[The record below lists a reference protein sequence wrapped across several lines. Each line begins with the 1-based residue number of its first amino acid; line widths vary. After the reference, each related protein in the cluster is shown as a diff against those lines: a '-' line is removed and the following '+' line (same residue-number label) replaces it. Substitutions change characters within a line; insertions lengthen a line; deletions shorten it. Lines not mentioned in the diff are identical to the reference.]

1 MKTTIQKILTVLAA
15 FLFIGAAD
23 SFAQKDTLSATDP
36 MFGGEELVDM
46 PFRKAGKDEI
56 VSAVGKLDV
65 SKVGQYDHN
74 IWIND
79 VTTGRIVGVMGA
91 NNIRGIG
98 VGIDVASETGT
109 GTQSGNTL
117 FIVDGLPRDISTLRM
132 SEVES
137 ITVLKDANAAVLYG
151 TQAINGVI
159 MITTKRGY
167 VGKSKASVD
176 FNYGLRSPIELPS
189 YMGSADY
196 MTWYNQARA
205 NDGLDP
211 LYSDEEIANYR
222 NGNPYRYPSMEFY
235 SDQWLRKSK
244 NYYDINAEFSGG
256 NKMVKYYVNAGFN
269 SQGSLIDFGQWKS
282 ARNNTINVRTNI
294 DLKIN
299 DWINTEVDATAMFR
313 DNKTGRGNFWNAA
326 YTTRP
331 NLYAPLLPINLI
343 DSENKVLLA
352 RKNDVD
358 GQFIFGGTTNYTSSA
373 FSNGYAGGLF
383 NGVGRRYTFNDRLNF
398 DLDAITEG
406 LSFHTNMSF
415 DYGIFFN
422 ETVYNN
428 VSVYQPTW
436 AEDED
441 KITAITQI
449 GTDSRPGTKTVA
461 TPYFQ
466 RRMGF
471 SSTLSYDRTFDDVH
485 HVTANVLAFANQY
498 KWRLG
503 DADNDTETEGTE
515 AQFQGLKQAH
525 LGFQASYS
533 YDKRYIVDFS
543 GNYANSVK
551 LAPGHNREFS
561 PTAGVAWIVSNEEF
575 MQGLSF
581 VDYLKLHVN
590 GGILKGD
597 VGIDGFFLYDAIYGG
612 SGTFYWNDS
621 GRSQSGRIASRGG
634 NENLRLERRNEIT
647 GGIEGQLFGNV
658 LGFEVNGFYEKYS
671 GQVVRANTL
680 WPGFY
685 SAYTPYEN
693 YNVDSYR
700 GIEAGLSLNK
710 RWGDFSVFAA
720 ANIMYVKSNM
730 DVRSEIYDEDYLYR
744 VGHPV
749 DGTWALESLGLFQS
763 AEEIAGSPVQT
774 YGDVRPGDI
783 KYKDQNGD
791 NKIDDNDQIFVRKW
805 NPPFTGGVQLK
816 LSYKGFTLYALGN
829 ANWGK
834 DYATFIENNYYWV
847 DATDP
852 YPTHVKDSWTPQNP
866 NAKWP
871 ALTTAAANNNNRR
884 STFWMY
890 DNSFFQLRK
899 VQLSYALPEKVCK
912 KMLMSGLQLYVD
924 CTNPIQF
931 APNRIYRQTTVNGE
945 PSYRGYSFGLRASF

>member
-1 MKTTIQKILTVLAA
+1 MKTTIQKILTVLTALL
-15 FLFIGAAD
+15 FLGVAE

-36 MFGGEELVDM
+36 LNEGEELVNL
-46 PFRKAGKDEI
+46 PFRKAGKDQI
-56 VSAVGKLDV
+56 VSAVSKLDV
-65 SKVGQYDHN
+65 SKIREYDHN
-74 IWIND
+74 VWIND
-79 VTTGRIVGVMGA
+79 ATTGRVVGLMGA

-137 ITVLKDANAAVLYG
+137 ITVLKDVNAAVLYG

-167 VGKSKASVD
+167 EGKSQANVN
-176 FNYGLRSPIELPS
+176 FNYGLRSPIEIPS

-196 MTWYNQARA
+196 MTWYNQARV
-205 NDGLDP
+205 NDGLSP
-211 LYSDEEIANYR
+211 LYSDAEIENYR
-222 NGNPYRYPSMEFY
+222 KGNPYRYPSTEFY
-235 SDQWLRKSK
+235 SDQWLRKFK
-244 NYYDINAEFSGG
+244 NYYDVNAEFSGG
-256 NKMVKYYVNAGFN
+256 NKSVKYYVNAGFN

-299 DWINTEVDATAMFR
+299 DWIDTEVDATALFR
-313 DNKTGRGNFWNAA
+313 DNKTGRGNYWNAA

-343 DSENKVLLA
+343 DSESSVLLA

-358 GQFIFGGTTNYTSSA
+358 GEYIFGGTTNYTSSA

-383 NGVGRRYTFNDRLNF
+383 NGIGRRYTFNDRLNF
-398 DLDAITEG
+398 DLSAITEG

-415 DYGIFFN
+415 DYGIFYN
-422 ETVYNN
+422 ETVYNS

-436 AEDED
+436 AENED

-449 GTDSRPGTKTVA
+449 GSDSRPGTKTVA
-461 TPYFQ
+461 NPYYQ

-471 SSTLSYDRTFDDVH
+471 SSTLSYDRTFNDVH
-485 HVTANVLAFANQY
+485 HVTANVLAFTNQY
-498 KWRLG
+498 KWRASSDNTSETTG
-503 DADNDTETEGTE
+503 DEE
-515 AQFQGLKQAH
+515 QFQGLKQAH
-525 LGFQASYS
+525 LGFQASYAF
-533 YDKRYIVDFS
+533 DKRYVIDFS

-561 PTAGVAWIVSNEEF
+561 PTVGVAWIISNEEF
-575 MQGLSF
+575 LKGSPV
-581 VDYLKLHVN
+581 VDFLKLHAS

-597 VGIDGFFLYDAIYGG
+597 IGIDGFFLYDAIYGS

-634 NENLRLERRNEIT
+634 NENLQLERRNEIT
-647 GGIEGQLFGNV
+647 GGIEGMLFGNT
-658 LGFEVNGFYEKYS
+658 LGFEVNAFYEKYS

-700 GIEAGLSLNK
+700 GIEAGLSINK
-710 RWGDFSVFAA
+710 QWGDFSLFAA
-720 ANIMYVKSNM
+720 ANILYVMSNM
-730 DVRSEIYDEDYLYR
+730 DVRSEIHDEDYLYR

-749 DGTWALESLGLFQS
+749 DGTWALEALGLFKS
-763 AEEIAGSPVQT
+763 EEEIASSPTQT
-774 YGDVRPGDI
+774 FGNVRPGDI

-791 NKIDDNDQIFVRKW
+791 GKIDDNDQVFVRKW
-805 NPPFTGGVQLK
+805 NPPFSGGVQLK
-816 LSYKGFTLYALGN
+816 LGYKGLTLYAIGN
-829 ANWGK
+829 AYWGK

-871 ALTTAAANNNNRR
+871 ALTTASADNNNRR

-899 VQLSYALPEKVCK
+899 VQLSYSLPTRLCN
-912 KMLMSGLQLYVD
+912 KMLMSGLELFVD
-924 CTNPIQF
+924 SSMPIQV
-931 APNRIYRQTTVNGE
+931 APNRVYRQTTVNGE
-945 PSYRGYSFGLRASF
+945 PSYRTYSAGLRASF

>member
-1 MKTTIQKILTVLAA
+1 MKTTIQKILTVLTALL
-15 FLFIGAAD
+15 FLGVAE

-36 MFGGEELVDM
+36 LNEGEELVNL
-46 PFRKAGKDEI
+46 PFRKAGKDQI
-56 VSAVGKLDV
+56 VSAVSKLDV
-65 SKVGQYDHN
+65 SKIREYDHN
-74 IWIND
+74 VWIND
-79 VTTGRIVGVMGA
+79 ATTGRVVGLMGA

-137 ITVLKDANAAVLYG
+137 ITVLKDVNAAVLYG

-167 VGKSKASVD
+167 EGKSQANVN
-176 FNYGLRSPIELPS
+176 FNYGLRSPIEIPS

-196 MTWYNQARA
+196 MTWYNQARV
-205 NDGLDP
+205 NDGLSP
-211 LYSDEEIANYR
+211 LYSDAEIENYR
-222 NGNPYRYPSMEFY
+222 KGNPYRYPSTEFY
-235 SDQWLRKSK
+235 SDQWLRKFK
-244 NYYDINAEFSGG
+244 NYYDVNAEFSGG
-256 NKMVKYYVNAGFN
+256 NKSVKYYVNAGFN

-299 DWINTEVDATAMFR
+299 DWIDTEVDATALFR
-313 DNKTGRGNFWNAA
+313 DNKTGRGNYWNAA

-343 DSENKVLLA
+343 DSESSVLLA
-352 RKNDVD
+352 RKNDVN
-358 GQFIFGGTTNYTSSA
+358 GEFIFGGTSSYTSSA

-383 NGVGRRYTFNDRLNF
+383 NGIGRRYTFNDRLNF

-406 LSFHTNMSF
+406 LSLHTNMSF
-415 DYGIFFN
+415 DYGIFYN
-422 ETVYNN
+422 ETVYNS

-436 AEDED
+436 AENED

-449 GTDSRPGTKTVA
+449 GSDSRPGTKTVA
-461 TPYFQ
+461 NPYYQ

-471 SSTLSYDRTFDDVH
+471 SSTLSYDRTFNDVH
-485 HVTANVLAFANQY
+485 HVTANVLAFTNQY
-498 KWRLG
+498 KWRASSDNTSETTG
-503 DADNDTETEGTE
+503 DEE
-515 AQFQGLKQAH
+515 QFQGLKQAH
-525 LGFQASYS
+525 LGFQASYAF
-533 YDKRYIVDFS
+533 DKRYVIDFS

-561 PTAGVAWIVSNEEF
+561 PTVGVAWIISNEEF
-575 MQGLSF
+575 LKGSPV
-581 VDYLKLHVN
+581 VDFLKLHAS

-597 VGIDGFFLYDAIYGG
+597 IGIDGFFLYDAIYGS

-634 NENLRLERRNEIT
+634 NENLQLERRNEIT
-647 GGIEGQLFGNV
+647 GGIEGMLFGNT
-658 LGFEVNGFYEKYS
+658 LGFEVNAFYEKYS

-700 GIEAGLSLNK
+700 GIEAGLSINK
-710 RWGDFSVFAA
+710 QWGDFSLFAA
-720 ANIMYVKSNM
+720 ANILYVMSNM
-730 DVRSEIYDEDYLYR
+730 DVRSEIHDEDYLYR

-749 DGTWALESLGLFQS
+749 DGTWALEALGLFKS
-763 AEEIAGSPVQT
+763 EEEIASSPTQT
-774 YGDVRPGDI
+774 FGNVRPGDI

-791 NKIDDNDQIFVRKW
+791 GKIDDNDQVFVRKW
-805 NPPFTGGVQLK
+805 NPPFSGGVQLK
-816 LSYKGFTLYALGN
+816 LGYKGLTLYAIGN
-829 ANWGK
+829 AYWGK

-871 ALTTAAANNNNRR
+871 ALTTASADNNNRR

-899 VQLSYALPEKVCK
+899 VQLSYSLPTRLCN
-912 KMLMSGLQLYVD
+912 KMLMSGLELFVD
-924 CTNPIQF
+924 SSMPIQV
-931 APNRIYRQTTVNGE
+931 APNRVYRQTTVNGE
-945 PSYRGYSFGLRASF
+945 PSYRTYSAGLRASF